1 MITTDADLILTM
13 FSKGHLGSVKYL
25 NERYIQFSGTIE
37 TEQGYNTTN
46 FVIASYITARGRINL
61 HKGIMAV
68 QEEYPESKILYCDT
82 DSIYVGN
89 MPVLNR
95 DGPFYKQYIDDLRL
109 GAFKPEMQ
117 DKVSCD
123 TAEGVFV
130 MNKGYALRNPV
141 TGEESIKCKGLPEWL
156 IKND

>member
-68 QEEYPESKILYCDT
+68 
-82 DSIYVGN
+82 
-89 MPVLNR
+89 
-95 DGPFYKQYIDDLRL
+95 
-109 GAFKPEMQ
+109 
-117 DKVSCD
+117 
-123 TAEGVFV
+123 
-130 MNKGYALRNPV
+130 
-141 TGEESIKCKGLPEWL
+141 
-156 IKND
+156 